1 MRYITYRSYRSYF
14 KIHWKGSKT
23 MANIYSSID
32 QVIGQTPLVRLK
44 DAMKPTG
51 FNGEILLKLESLNPG
66 GSVKDRIGKAMVDQ
80 AEEEGVLKPG
90 GTIVEAS
97 SGNTGIA
104 LALVGAARGYHV
116 ILTMPE
122 TMSEERRALLKA
134 YGAELVLTPGDKGIP
149 GAIKKANEIASATP
163 NAFLARQFENKVN
176 PQIHYETTGPE
187 IWEDTEGA
195 VDLLVAG
202 IGTGGTIT
210 GAGHYLKEQKAS
222 VEMIAVKPSGS
233 PLLAKG
239 ETGKHKIQGI
249 GAGIVPEIL
258 DQDIY
263 SEILLATDDEA
274 INAAH
279 SLGTENGI
287 FVGISAGAALWATLE
302 VAKRPENKD
311 KTLVAILP
319 DSGDR
324 YLSVEGFIK

>member
-1 MRYITYRSYRSYF
+1 
-14 KIHWKGSKT
+14 

-222 VEMIAVKPSGS
+222 VEMIAVEPSGS

>member
-1 MRYITYRSYRSYF
+1 MT
-14 KIHWKGSKT
+14 
-23 MANIYSSID
+23 NIYSSID

-104 LALVGAARGYHV
+104 LALVGAARDYHV

-122 TMSEERRALLKA
+122 TMSEERRTLLKA
-134 YGAELVLTPGDKGIP
+134 YGAELVLTPGDEGIP
-149 GAIKKANEIASATP
+149 GAIKKANEIADATP

-187 IWEDTEGA
+187 IWEDTKGA

-210 GAGHYLKEQKAS
+210 GAGQYLKEQKES
-222 VEMIAVKPSGS
+222 VEMIAVEPSGS
-233 PLLAKG
+233 PLLAQGK
-239 ETGKHKIQGI
+239 TGKHKIQGI
-249 GAGIVPEIL
+249 GAGIVPKIL

-263 SEILLATDDEA
+263 SEILLATDEEA

-302 VAKRPENKD
+302 VAKRAENKD